1 MSTLQDLAQY
11 VTVDDPEEKVRAIVV
26 LEAAQRSFREATAA
40 RREAMRSAVQAGVPL
55 RDVARAAE
63 CSHESVRRIAVSQ
76 GAATL
81 LLGTE
86 RYDLTEEQV
95 DVLVYKLAGSA
106 KGAFPKDIELLGAGT
121 QWLTSAGELAHEMQA
136 AKLGGNADPIVLNQD
151 RAFALFQIL
160 RLTYTG
166 RPTVLSRLYDVL
178 RERYESSA
186 PHVLA
191 ALAKTKPRKRRKR

>member
-1 MSTLQDLAQY
+1 MT
-11 VTVDDPEEKVRAIVV
+11 DPERKADAIVA
-26 LEAAQRSFREATAA
+26 LEAAQRSFREATAV
-40 RREAMRSAVQAGVPL
+40 RRVAMREAVQAGVPL

-63 CSHESVRRIAVSQ
+63 CSHESVRRIAVSD

-81 LLGTE
+81 LVGAE

-95 DVLVYKLAGSA
+95 DMLVYKLAGSA

-121 QWLTSAGELAHEMQA
+121 RWLGTAGELAQTMQV
-136 AKLGGNADPIVLNQD
+136 AKADDDADPVVLDQD
-151 RAFALFQIL
+151 RAFALYQIL

-166 RPTVLSRLYDVL
+166 RPTVLSRLYDAL
-178 RERYESSA
+178 RELHESSA

-191 ALAKTKPRKRRKR
+191 ALAKNRPRKQRNR